1 MKIMLI
7 YLCIMGAGIA
17 IGYGGKQ
24 FSSKS
29 RSRSRFQTVCL
40 LIILFLLGHQ
50 LGTNEE
56 VAAAVGTMGLTGF
69 VLSLSSM
76 AGSFVVVLLL
86 RKALEGQKS
95 ARSGEEETR

>member
-17 IGYGGKQ
+17 LGYKGKG

-29 RSRSRFQTVCL
+29 AARSRFQTACL
-40 LIILFLLGHQ
+40 LVILFLLGHQ
-50 LGTNEE
+50 LGANEE

-69 VLSLSSM
+69 CLSLSSM
-76 AGSFVVVLLL
+76 AGSFVVVWLL
-86 RKALEGQKS
+86 RKALEGPKS
-95 ARSGEEETR
+95 PRRSEEEPR